1 MTCRCASIAMT
12 EIIHTD
18 GFDRDL
24 KKLAKKYNSLFDDIS
39 VFEVALSTVRQIPLR
54 DTPRISDLGAKYEK
68 YPVYK
73 VKAFRCRALKGKG
86 SKSGFRIIYYDDVKS
101 DVIHLIQ
108 MYHKSTTEMHD
119 SVRIAEFLDGLI

>member
-1 MTCRCASIAMT
+1 MT

-39 VFEVALSTVRQIPLR
+39 VFEMALSTVRQIPLR

-68 YPVYK
+68 CPVYK
-73 VKAFRCRALKGKG
+73 VKVFRCRALKGKG

-119 SVRIAEFLDGLI
+119 SVRITEYLDQIISN

>member
-1 MTCRCASIAMT
+1 MTK
-12 EIIHTD
+12 IIHTD

-39 VFEVALSTVRQIPLR
+39 IFEVALSTVRKEPLS
-54 DTPRISDLGAKYEK
+54 DTPRISNLGAKYEK

-119 SVRIAEFLDGLI
+119 SVRITEFLDGLI